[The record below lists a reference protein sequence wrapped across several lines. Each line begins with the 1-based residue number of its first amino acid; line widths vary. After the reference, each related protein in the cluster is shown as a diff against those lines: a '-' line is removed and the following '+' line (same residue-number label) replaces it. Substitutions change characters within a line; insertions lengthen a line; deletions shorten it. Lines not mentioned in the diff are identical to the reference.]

1 MLSTSVGRV
10 TGGFGFFLRSR
21 IENTSPLRF
30 VCPVPCLGYGIISDA
45 ILIDSPYKIGITRDA
60 MQR

>member
-1 MLSTSVGRV
+1 MRL